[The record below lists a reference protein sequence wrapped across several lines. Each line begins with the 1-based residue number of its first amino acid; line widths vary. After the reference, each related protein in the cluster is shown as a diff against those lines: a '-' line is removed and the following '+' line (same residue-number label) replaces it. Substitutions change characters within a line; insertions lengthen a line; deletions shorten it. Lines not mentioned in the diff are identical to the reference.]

1 VNWVCH
7 ENYVRL
13 WGKLRPD
20 QGAKVMKALE
30 RGAHLIGRNPEGE
43 WDSPEQRSADA
54 LVEICS
60 QALAQDQ
67 DVDRATVVIHADV
80 EALTAEEG
88 VAETE
93 EGVALSSE
101 ALRRTLCDCRLQL
114 VVHDEGGEVAAIGS
128 LSRSVRRWLL
138 RRLRD
143 RDKGCVFPGCSRRRF
158 LQAHHVRHWV
168 RGGPTQEDNLCLLCG
183 YHHHLMHEG
192 GWNMTF
198 DGISPPVFLRPTGE
212 VFDPAPEPLWDEII
226 GRFFWDAEPETADT
240 S

>member
-1 VNWVCH
+1 MNWVCH

-20 QGAKVMKALE
+20 QGAKVIKALE

-54 LVEICS
+54 LTELCS
-60 QALAQDQ
+60 RALAQDQ
-67 DVDRATVVIHADV
+67 DSDRATVVIHADAS
-80 EALTAEEG
+80 ALVAEEG
-88 VAETE
+88 VAVTE

-114 VVHDEGGEVAAIGS
+114 VAHDHDGAVTGTGRTY
-128 LSRSVRRWLL
+128 RSPSRWLV

-143 RDKGCVFPGCSRRRF
+143 RDQGCVFLGCNRRRF

-168 RGGPTQEDNLCLLCG
+168 RGGETESHNLCLLCG

-198 DGISPPVFLRPTGE
+198 DGTGPPLFFRPTGE
-212 VFDPAPEPLWDEII
+212 VFEPAPEPLWDELF
-226 GRFFWDAEPETADT
+226 GR
-240 S
+240 